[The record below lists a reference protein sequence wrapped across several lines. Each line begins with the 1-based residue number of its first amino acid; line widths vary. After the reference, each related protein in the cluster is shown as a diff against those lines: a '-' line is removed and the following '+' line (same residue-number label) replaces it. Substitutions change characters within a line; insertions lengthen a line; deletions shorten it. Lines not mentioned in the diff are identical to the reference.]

1 MEQIKQANRIQTS
14 ILNAAEKKALVWMA
28 ERMPKWVNSNMLT
41 GIGTFGALVI
51 AAGYILS
58 NLNLNYIWL
67 ASFGL
72 LINWFGDSL
81 DGTLARV
88 RNTQRPVFGY
98 YLDHTMDVF
107 NEFFMFIGV
116 GLSAMMH
123 LYVVIGLYIIYILL
137 TLNVSINAHLRRE
150 FRITY
155 AKLGP
160 TEFRIIAIIIN
171 TIWILVPAVR
181 EYSRKIFIFGN
192 DFTIGIGDYIGLG
205 LLVVLLAIYIST
217 VISDIKY
224 YSKLDPAKKQ

>member
-58 NLNLNYIWL
+58 
-67 ASFGL
+67 
-72 LINWFGDSL
+72 
-81 DGTLARV
+81 RV

-123 LYVVIGLYIIYILL
+123 LYIVIGLYIIYILL